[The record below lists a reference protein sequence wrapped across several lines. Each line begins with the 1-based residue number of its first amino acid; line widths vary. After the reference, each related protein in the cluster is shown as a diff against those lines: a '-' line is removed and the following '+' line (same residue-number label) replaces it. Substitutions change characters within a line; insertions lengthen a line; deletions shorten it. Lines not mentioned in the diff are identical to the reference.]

1 MKTLTIILLL
11 GLSAGCREQQDRVV
25 KTSDTADSV
34 RTALE
39 KQYAQQARA
48 YYEDDPTLVKAVR
61 APEFCAQPPNG
72 PRTTPEEADAYLRAS
87 FEQVK
92 QTLHVSFDLEKLT
105 VQGDTAFVLIHQQ
118 WRRMQDKGG
127 QLRTVET
134 EARQREWW
142 RTTPEGWR
150 IFFVD
155 DVHPGVW
162 KVDGKRIDPSK
173 PYDPDA
179 PPYEPDDA
187 KPSP

>member
-1 MKTLTIILLL
+1 MKVLATILFVTTIL
-11 GLSAGCREQQDRVV
+11 GAGCRDQTD
-25 KTSDTADSV
+25 KTDKDNIDSV
-34 RTALE
+34 RVAIE

-48 YYEDDPTLVKAVR
+48 YYEDDPELVRAVR
-61 APEFCAQPPNG
+61 APEFSAQPPNG
-72 PRTTPEEADAYLRAS
+72 PRSTPEEAEGYLRAS

-92 QTLHVSFDLEKLT
+92 QTLHVSFDIESLT
-105 VQGDTAFVLIHQQ
+105 VHGDTVAVAIHQQ
-118 WRRMQDKGG
+118 WRRMQNKGG

-142 RTTPEGWR
+142 RYTPEGWR

-155 DVHPGVW
+155 NVRPGVW

-179 PPYEPDDA
+179 PPFEPD
-187 KPSP
+187 